1 MCAPLWV
8 QILSISCSFW
18 EILAKS
24 YVGAPPPPHLGGLAP
39 PPRGNPRSATI
50 NNYYL
55 KIGILYP
62 FCLGIGAFV
71 FAPMCKFLIDEYAW
85 QGAQWIVSAIV
96 LNGLVLGAVYRPLTF
111 DDLERVRRKWR
122 KKQIKLEAR
131 RLNVNVEQI
140 KDNKS
145 EESVSLN
152 SQNIDET
159 DSKSEERAM
168 LSRVHQL
175 QQYGSDVRYPNLRM
189 RTVSSSSID
198 KSETNLNSMR
208 TIGDSCHS
216 LTWYASSMEKLHEN
230 SAPERSALSVRTRAS
245 QKSKPAQEKQSF
257 MDILK
262 DVLNGVRDT
271 MDFTMLTNPVFVIY
285 GLSCIFCMA
294 GKTKHMSI
302 SLSGGVWAETPLDR
316 DPFSLTKIP
325 WTETP
330 YSKEQVVR
338 ILLAC
343 ILVSIFSAVISGG
356 SKIYQTG
363 EGANP

>member
-1 MCAPLWV
+1 
-8 QILSISCSFW
+8 
-18 EILAKS
+18 
-24 YVGAPPPPHLGGLAP
+24 
-39 PPRGNPRSATI
+39 
-50 NNYYL
+50 
-55 KIGILYP
+55 
-62 FCLGIGAFV
+62 
-71 FAPMCKFLIDEYAW
+71 MCKFLIDEYAW

-159 DSKSEERAM
+159 DSISEERSM
-168 LSRVHQL
+168 LPRVHQL
-175 QQYGSDVRYPNLRM
+175 QQNGSDVKYPNLRM

-208 TIGDSCHS
+208 KIGDSCHS
-216 LTWYASSMEKLHEN
+216 LTWYASSMERLHEN
-230 SAPERSALSVRTRAS
+230 PAPERSALSVRSKAS
-245 QKSKPAQEKQSF
+245 QKSKHAQEKQSF

-294 GKTKHMSI
+294 GKTNTHVNFFHIFRQPLRLVREPIIWQDFCRKLRKKWKKLDWEGTCVPSVPPWI
-302 SLSGGVWAETPLDR
+302 RQWSSTVVSLM
-316 DPFSLTKIP
+316 I
-325 WTETP
+325 
-330 YSKEQVVR
+330 
-338 ILLAC
+338 
-343 ILVSIFSAVISGG
+343 
-356 SKIYQTG
+356 
-363 EGANP
+363 